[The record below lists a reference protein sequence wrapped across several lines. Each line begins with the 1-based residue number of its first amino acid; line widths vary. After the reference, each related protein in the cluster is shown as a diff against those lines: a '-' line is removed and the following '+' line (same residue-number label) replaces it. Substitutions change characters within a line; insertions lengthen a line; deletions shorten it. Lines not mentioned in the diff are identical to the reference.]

1 MRLDRLE
8 KALPI
13 CFALNKQN
21 YARYGT
27 IYVYSLAN
35 IETTHP
41 GYKMLLLNKGLSVQ
55 AQSRYSLRT
64 SIDQHGE
71 QTINRDVKTSGGI
84 KSFASNKESIHKWTL
99 NHPYQAENCILT
111 NKEKIHDLIKRQEK
125 ALFKNSGKK
134 VTVKKNGKEKIIEA
148 KGEITGTL
156 LALSAKHGKLIDF
169 ETALQYF
176 LCPVPLSHAHPDS
189 TRCKMTKNALM
200 KVAKSYKTS
209 TEEYKL
215 PPKQNAAFLVDL
227 MALIPTVSPVPV
239 TYAELGKTVNQLPKG
254 YQRVN
259 IIADTYRENSLKNN
273 ERDSR
278 GVFNKVIICS
288 ALSRIPRN
296 FTEFSKNG
304 DNKTTLKR
312 RVH

>member
-1 MRLDRLE
+1 
-8 KALPI
+8 
-13 CFALNKQN
+13 
-21 YARYGT
+21 
-27 IYVYSLAN
+27 
-35 IETTHP
+35 
-41 GYKMLLLNKGLSVQ
+41 MLLLNKGLSVQ

-99 NHPYQAENCILT
+99 NHPYQAENCILST
-111 NKEKIHDLIKRQEK
+111 KEKIHDLIKRQGK

-134 VTVKKNGKEKIIEA
+134 LTVKKNGKEKIIEA

-227 MALIPTVSPVPV
+227 MALIQTVSSV
-239 TYAELGKTVNQLPKG
+239 TYAELVRTLVSHLTKG
-254 YQRVN
+254 YRNVV
-259 IIADTYRENSLKNN
+259 IIADNWRDNSLKNN
-273 ERDSR
+273 KRDSR